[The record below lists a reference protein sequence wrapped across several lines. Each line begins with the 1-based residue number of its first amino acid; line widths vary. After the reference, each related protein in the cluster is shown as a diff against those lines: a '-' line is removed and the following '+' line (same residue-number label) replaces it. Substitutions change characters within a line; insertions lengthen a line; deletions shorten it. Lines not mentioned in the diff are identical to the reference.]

1 MGVIKTKGNAT
12 NDVDNCQQGGTN
24 RAVSRVDMVGERASS
39 ETKVRGGQFAD
50 DQAQKVDDAA
60 CAKERESERRKWIWQ
75 MGTIVFMGFSGLFLN
90 AIIKPFAT
98 PKSAATL
105 SIEAYCQEGGRSYS
119 ASQERTANSLERAC
133 SAKQG
138 IDPSVRILTPEQ

>member
-1 MGVIKTKGNAT
+1 MGVIKNKGNAT

-24 RAVSRVDMVGERASS
+24 GAVIGVDMVGDSASS
-39 ETKVRGGQFAD
+39 EAKVRSGQFAD
-50 DQAQKVDDAA
+50 DQAPKVDDVA
-60 CAKERESERRKWIWQ
+60 CAKDRESERRKWIWQ

-105 SIEAYCQEGGRSYS
+105 SIGAYCKEGGRAYS

-133 SAKQG
+133 SARQG
-138 IDPSVRILTPEQ
+138 MDPSARILTPE

>member
-1 MGVIKTKGNAT
+1 MGVIKIKGNAT
-12 NDVDNCQQGGTN
+12 NDVDSCQQGGTKG
-24 RAVSRVDMVGERASS
+24 ALIGVDRTGDSASS
-39 ETKVRGGQFAD
+39 KAKVRGGQLVD

-60 CAKERESERRKWIWQ
+60 CTKDREWERRKWIWQ

-105 SIEAYCQEGGRSYS
+105 SAEAYCQEGGRAYS

-133 SAKQG
+133 SARQG
-138 IDPSVRILTPEQ
+138 MDSPARIAPPE